1 MRSSS
6 PPAWVSPRV
15 VATDEDLRDV
25 VATALGAERVA
36 VDVEAS
42 GMFAYRARPC
52 TVQLAWDDGAHVVVV
67 DTLATTLGLLGE
79 LLGPGGPIKIV
90 HDLAFDARLLADC
103 GVALANVH
111 DTAVAARM
119 LSRMATGLA
128 TLLDSELGLPIGKA
142 LQHHDWRIRPL
153 DDRMLAYL
161 GADVMHLEALEQKL
175 WKEVGDRA
183 IEDAVLEETR
193 YRIASAMAASQSP
206 VVTPPYARVKGT
218 GRLTERELAA
228 LRVVAEARERE
239 AERRDVPPH
248 KVASGD
254 ALIAIARA
262 RPTHAGELD
271 GIRGL
276 STATPEGRGFAA
288 DLVRAL
294 QSAGDV
300 IPEEERVYFE
310 PLRMPAA
317 DARLRRQRET
327 RLIAWRRAEAKR
339 RGVDEQVVLPGH
351 CLKDAVD
358 SGARSV
364 DDLSRVSGIGAFRV
378 REDGE
383 AILLALR
390 REASDA

>member
-1 MRSSS
+1 M
-6 PPAWVSPRV
+6 VS
-15 VATDEDLRDV
+15 
-25 VATALGAERVA
+25 TALRAERLA

-52 TVQLAWDDGAHVVVV
+52 TVQLAWDDGANVVVV
-67 DTLATTLGLLGE
+67 DTLATTIGLLGE
-79 LLGPGGPIKIV
+79 LLGPGGPTKIV
-90 HDLAFDARLLADC
+90 HDVAFDARLLADR
-103 GVALANVH
+103 GLALANVH

-119 LSRMATGLA
+119 LSRTATGLA
-128 TLLDSELGLPIGKA
+128 TLLDLELGVHIAKT

-153 DDRMLAYL
+153 DERMLGYL
-161 GADVMHLEALEQKL
+161 AADVVHLEALENKL
-175 WKEVGDRA
+175 WEEVRDRG

-193 YRIASAMAASQSP
+193 YRIASALAAAQSP
-206 VVTPPYARVKGT
+206 SVTPPYARVKGT
-218 GRLTERELAA
+218 GRLSERERAA
-228 LRVVAEARERE
+228 LRFAAERREQE

-248 KVASGD
+248 KIASAE

-262 RPTHAGELD
+262 RPAATGELD
-271 GIRGL
+271 AVRGW
-276 STATPEGRGFAA
+276 STSTPEGQDFAA

-300 IPEEERVYFE
+300 IPEDERVYFE

-317 DARLRRQRET
+317 DMRLRRQRET

-351 CLKDAVD
+351 CLKDAVN
-358 SGARSV
+358 SGARDIS
-364 DDLSRVSGIGAFRV
+364 DLSRVSGIGAFRI

-383 AILLALR
+383 AILQALR
-390 REASDA
+390 GDEGEA